1 MVQRSWE
8 DANGKANVI
17 CCRWIKR
24 FNFQNCIHHIH
35 SIEWWLNN
43 IRQLLCAVCMHRC
56 CYHMWNVSYV
66 LTWFLLKKNTHTPFF
81 LHFSPD
87 MPHSKFH
94 FLLLIPAA
102 PLPLSF
108 RVKSHTFIKRK
119 EKMNTYHG
127 KRFHTP
133 YEQVNMFYLN
143 SFIAIPHRNQ
153 YLSTFIDSKYPEM
166 HEIKVNR
173 SWVIVDMTTNI
184 DSNNF

>member
-133 YEQVNMFYLN
+133 YEQVNMFFFKQFHCDSTSQPIFEHIYWFKVSWN
-143 SFIAIPHRNQ
+143 AWDKGQSFLSHRRYDNKHW
-153 YLSTFIDSKYPEM
+153 FK
-166 HEIKVNR
+166 
-173 SWVIVDMTTNI
+173 
-184 DSNNF
+184 